1 MRCFS
6 EIAKN
11 TLPDGKIKQY
21 ANDYLL
27 EPIKLEVKLEQFD
40 AALAIEKVVSA
51 LTININLQSV
61 GICLQKA
68 QYDNLQRLIE
78 LTSDY
83 TCFCNTEA
91 LKQKK
96 LDLKV
101 MNDLLL
107 RDKWC
112 DGVVTKR
119 LVKQNFTHMYKS
131 QLEIVIKVTL
141 DEKKKA
147 EL

>member
-1 MRCFS
+1 MRYFS
-6 EIAKN
+6 DIAKT
-11 TLPDGKIKQY
+11 TLPDGRIKQY

-51 LTININLQSV
+51 LTINIDLQSV

-91 LKQKK
+91 LKQ
-96 LDLKV
+96 
-101 MNDLLL
+101 
-107 RDKWC
+107 
-112 DGVVTKR
+112 
-119 LVKQNFTHMYKS
+119 NFVQMYRS

-141 DEKKKA
+141 DEKKKV